1 MPVPCCA
8 CNSVF
13 SSVEW
18 PVFDPEPLRSQIGH
32 VSRPGPH
39 PEYQNSLMNLGGEGQ
54 VQTQLSSQGWAQ
66 QPDAQ
71 KQPNKSGQGTP
82 NPSRLR
88 LLLLTGPGSRA
99 PLGQEHS
106 LAKSLRVM
114 PGHQD
119 CLCSRGGC
127 EKRPSG
133 LVTQTSLT
141 PSWVGT
147 FQRLC
152 LFLDLAPGLSTE

>member
-1 MPVPCCA
+1 M
-8 CNSVF
+8 
-13 SSVEW
+13 
-18 PVFDPEPLRSQIGH
+18 
-32 VSRPGPH
+32 
-39 PEYQNSLMNLGGEGQ
+39 
-54 VQTQLSSQGWAQ
+54 
-66 QPDAQ
+66 
-71 KQPNKSGQGTP
+71 K
-82 NPSRLR
+82 
-88 LLLLTGPGSRA
+88 
-99 PLGQEHS
+99 
-106 LAKSLRVM
+106 

-152 LFLDLAPGLSTE
+152 LFLELAPGLEHGIAGKGVEEA